1 MHQNI
6 DLYLK
11 SKKKPDL
18 EPLSLMGEWCWFPK
32 QNYMAWKAVAFDRK
46 HFKIG

>member
-11 SKKKPDL
+11 SKKTPDL
-18 EPLSLMGEWCWFPK
+18 EPLSLRGKWYWFPK
-32 QNYMAWKAVAFDRK
+32 QNYMAWKPAAFERK
-46 HFKIG
+46 RFKIG